1 MGPEP
6 LLGWEQ
12 YVLLRHEGETGASQV
27 KEGREVIPDR
37 WKGGV
42 REVTIG
48 GREAVQKGSWN
59 ELRSYIGRQGPDQI
73 MWGCADH
80 K

>member
-1 MGPEP
+1 M
-6 LLGWEQ
+6 
-12 YVLLRHEGETGASQV
+12 

-37 WKGGV
+37 WNGGV